1 MKKYIILTILV
12 VLAIA
17 GAACRK
23 QIYELLNPPKYT
35 TDYYIADEDRDKIP
49 EIYAGM
55 PQIESNEF
63 YPSNLQ
69 QPAGDK
75 VDDYWYGLFS
85 IENIPHIK
93 ELEKLVRRAKPEQ
106 HYLVKMVN
114 REVKP
119 NPRFHININN
129 FFNKNYNGT
138 CRVVN
143 TDVTNGIYYIE
154 IDTTVRDVH

>member
-1 MKKYIILTILV
+1 MKKYIVLAVLIILV
-12 VLAIA
+12 IA
-17 GAACRK
+17 GAAYRRE
-23 QIYELLNPPKYT
+23 IYELLNPPKYT
-35 TDYYIADEDRDKIP
+35 TDYYIEDGDKIP

-55 PQIESNEF
+55 PPIEGDEF
-63 YPSNLQ
+63 YPSRLQ

-75 VDDYWYGLFS
+75 VDDVWYALFS
-85 IENIPHIK
+85 VENIPHIK
-93 ELEKLVRRAKPEQ
+93 ELEKLVRRIKPEQ

-114 REVKP
+114 KEVKP

-129 FFNKNYNGT
+129 FFNKNYNGV

-154 IDTTVRDVH
+154 IDTTIRDIH